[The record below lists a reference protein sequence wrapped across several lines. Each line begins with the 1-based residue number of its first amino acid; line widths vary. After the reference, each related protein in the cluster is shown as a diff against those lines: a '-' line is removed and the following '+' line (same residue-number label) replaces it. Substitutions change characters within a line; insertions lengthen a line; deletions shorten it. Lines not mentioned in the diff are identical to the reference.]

1 MAKGRKTGGRTKGTP
16 KKLTRDVQ
24 EFVERIFEAVDPV
37 EITVELLT
45 KCQSEK
51 VQGMV
56 LLRLLEYRYGRPR
69 YDLTLD
75 GRLQGRITLEQV
87 LEARRRAGMEK
98 PNRSEVGLNC

>member
-1 MAKGRKTGGRTKGTP
+1 MAKGRKTGGRKKGTP
-16 KKLTRDVQ
+16 NKLTRDVQ

-45 KCQSEK
+45 KCKSEK

-69 YDLTLD
+69 YELAVD
-75 GRLQGRITLEQV
+75 GG
-87 LEARRRAGMEK
+87 
-98 PNRSEVGLNC
+98 

>member
-1 MAKGRKTGGRTKGTP
+1 MAKGRKTGGRKKGTP
-16 KKLTRDVQ
+16 NKLTRDVQ

-45 KCQSEK
+45 KCKSEK

-69 YDLTLD
+69 YELAVD
-75 GRLQGRITLEQV
+75 GRLEGRVTLAQV
-87 LEARRRAGMEK
+87 LEARRRAEMEK
-98 PNRSEVGLNC
+98 PNRPEVGQNC

>member
-1 MAKGRKTGGRTKGTP
+1 
-16 KKLTRDVQ
+16 LTRDVQ

-45 KCQSEK
+45 KCKSEK

-69 YDLTLD
+69 NELAVD
-75 GRLQGRITLEQV
+75 GRLEGKVTLEQV
-87 LEARRRAGMEK
+87 LEATQSG
-98 PNRSEVGLNC
+98 NGGSHLV